1 MPRSLKP
8 LCHKFL
14 HFMFAIHL
22 IYYFGLFS
30 IQINNLTTFRKIA
43 SYTFY
48 SSYMYLFHLHFKI
61 FTSLFLN
68 NRLIQKK
75 MLNVVSLFKT
85 HVTFSILFEYVLL
98 SLLYKIFCM
107 LGFAKYQ
114 TQKSP
119 KNHLPRGKYISQYFK
134 VVEMT
139 LIIKNYLSFKN
150 LTFLIQEK
158 KLVSASD

>member
-8 LCHKFL
+8 LYHKFL

-75 MLNVVSLFKT
+75 LLKVVSLFKT

-114 TQKSP
+114 TQKSLTP
-119 KNHLPRGKYISQYFK
+119 GKIYISQYFK